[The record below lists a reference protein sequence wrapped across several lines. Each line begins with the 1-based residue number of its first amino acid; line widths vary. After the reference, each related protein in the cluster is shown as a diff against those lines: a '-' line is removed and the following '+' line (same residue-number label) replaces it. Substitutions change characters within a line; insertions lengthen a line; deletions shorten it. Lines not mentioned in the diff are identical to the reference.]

1 MTTWVALFLTLSIW
15 CEVWAYILNGCQKE
29 HSWPFLNSNT
39 YSFISLFCR
48 FQGIPVTYRWCRK
61 VVLSS
66 RRQQGIVY
74 IYLSSHEKTSFKINV
89 FLLPISVTW
98 PKGGGGFQFS
108 MLHHALMHGLFW
120 FLLLW
125 GYTVTKYQQITKKK
139 KLKFLTLYI
148 YIYEKLHIWDLPI
161 WVGSRVVQI
170 LFKKS
175 FIRALS

>member
-15 CEVWAYILNGCQKE
+15 CEVWAYILNGRQKE

-66 RRQQGIVY
+66 RRQLGIVY
-74 IYLSSHEKTSFKINV
+74 IYLSSHEKTSFKMKKKNV

-108 MLHHALMHGLFW
+108 MLHHALMHGLFR

-125 GYTVTKYQQITKKK
+125 GIHSNKIPTNYQKKK
-139 KLKFLTLYI
+139 K
-148 YIYEKLHIWDLPI
+148 
-161 WVGSRVVQI
+161 
-170 LFKKS
+170 KS
-175 FIRALS
+175 NF